1 MKKTYISP
9 ISTSISFHTES
20 QVMTGSNTY
29 GIHETSAEQ
38 WSDKKEYNGGL
49 DIWDRSGDKIQ

>member
-20 QVMTGSNTY
+20 QMMANSTY
-29 GIHETSAEQ
+29 GINETSADQ
-38 WSDKKEYNGGL
+38 WSNKKEYNGGL
-49 DIWDRSGDKIQ
+49 DIWDRSDDKIQ

>member
-20 QVMTGSNTY
+20 QMMANSYRIN
-29 GIHETSAEQ
+29 ETSADQ

-49 DIWDRSGDKIQ
+49 DIWDRSDDKIQ

>member
-9 ISTSISFHTES
+9 ISTSICFHTES
-20 QVMTGSNTY
+20 QMMANSYSIN
-29 GIHETSAEQ
+29 ETSAEQ

-49 DIWDRSGDKIQ
+49 DIWDRSDDKIK